1 MLLRGNDL
9 VVFGIIQYGAELCID
24 DVDSEAGLR
33 EAKAQ
38 AYYAAI
44 RNLKAHDRPCTINCV
59 VQLLHTK
66 KGVFADVK
74 FQLLVHDCHLE
85 TPAIHFTMYTIG
97 SSASIL
103 EARS

>member
-1 MLLRGNDL
+1 MVGL
-9 VVFGIIQYGAELCID
+9 VRLI
-24 DVDSEAGLR
+24 
-33 EAKAQ
+33 
-38 AYYAAI
+38 
-44 RNLKAHDRPCTINCV
+44 V

-97 SSASIL
+97 SRASST
-103 EARS
+103 EARSQ